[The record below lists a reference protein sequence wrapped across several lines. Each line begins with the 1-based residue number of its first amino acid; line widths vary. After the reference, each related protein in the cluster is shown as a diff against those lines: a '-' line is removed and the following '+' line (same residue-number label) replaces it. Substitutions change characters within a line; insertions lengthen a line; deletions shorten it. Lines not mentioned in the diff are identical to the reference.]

1 MAEVT
6 GDDAAGDGRRAVGDH
21 PGAAPDDAA
30 NMTAAAGETTA
41 ADATEGT
48 GDASP
53 AAPDA
58 PDEVVPRGAIT
69 TTMVHR
75 GGRGHREWWRSG
87 VVYELTAHDL
97 GGADLDAVVA
107 GARYA
112 SRLGAHALL
121 IHPGTSPAD
130 APEAAATLLRRT
142 DRLGLRLLVSVP
154 DGQDR
159 LAVLRHWLEV
169 GAEGVDVG
177 VVPAPDPRAAGRVED
192 LGAVQALIAAETEDG
207 ILAAA
212 TSAED
217 PDALLARLQEVWPH
231 HLRDDRL
238 VRTPW
243 SAPALR
249 RTITEAYAQRDPLGA
264 PMVWALHDP
273 VHADGQAVP
282 EPAPLPEHRIRALT
296 LLALA
301 LPGAVHL
308 RQGEQVGLTDGAAS
322 AGPGAADRADKVR
335 GRVAEQ
341 AGRPGSTYE
350 MFRLALRLRS
360 ELGLSTGPLG
370 WVSGLH
376 QAAAETT
383 VAFVNRQVLVLLNT
397 GEHTVHLPPTA
408 EVLHAS
414 TALLPAPSGG
424 VAVPPSACVWAQ
436 LDQRER

>member
-1 MAEVT
+1 MGHNGDVAEVT
-6 GDDAAGDGRRAVGDH
+6 DEDAAGDGRRAVDDR
-21 PGAAPDDAA
+21 PGTAPDDAV
-30 NMTAAAGETTA
+30 AGTD
-41 ADATEGT
+41 ADDRDR
-48 GDASP
+48 DASP
-53 AAPDA
+53 AADA
-58 PDEVVPRGAIT
+58 PDEVVPRGGIT

-75 GGRGHREWWRSG
+75 GGRGRPEWWRSG

-97 GGADLDAVVA
+97 GGEDLDAVVA
-107 GARYA
+107 GARHA
-112 SRLGAHALL
+112 SRLGAQALL

-159 LAVLRHWLEV
+159 LTVLRHWLDI
-169 GAEGVDVG
+169 GAEGADVG
-177 VVPAPDPRAAGRVED
+177 VVPAPDPQSAGRGED
-192 LGAVQALIAAETEDG
+192 LGAVQAIIAAETVDG
-207 ILAAA
+207 ILTAA
-212 TSAED
+212 TSAKD

-238 VRTPW
+238 VFTPW

-273 VHADGQAVP
+273 VAADGRAVP
-282 EPAPLPEHRIRALT
+282 DPAPLAEDRFRAVA

-322 AGPGAADRADKVR
+322 AGPRAADRAEVVR

-341 AGRPGSTYE
+341 AGSPGSTYE
-350 MFRLALRLRS
+350 MFRLALRLRN
-360 ELGLSTGPLG
+360 ELGLSAGPLG

-376 QAAAETT
+376 QAAAESTL
-383 VAFVNRQVLVLLNT
+383 AFVNRQVLVLLNT
-397 GEHTVHLPPTA
+397 SEHAVHLPPTV

-414 TALLPAPSGG
+414 TALHPAPRGG
-424 VAVPPSACVWAQ
+424 VAVPPSACVWAE